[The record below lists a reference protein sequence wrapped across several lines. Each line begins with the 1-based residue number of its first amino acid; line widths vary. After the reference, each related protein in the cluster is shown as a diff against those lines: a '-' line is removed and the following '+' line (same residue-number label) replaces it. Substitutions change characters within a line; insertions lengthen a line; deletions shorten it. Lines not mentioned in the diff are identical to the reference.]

1 MEGKHSRR
9 RENSKDPKAREQPGG
24 QCDWSREGRKAGEAR
39 LGWERGEVTE
49 RLAATA
55 RFSTVSLKGVEN
67 GHEMSDLK
75 LLWLLCSKE
84 GQKQAY
90 LFGGLCSKP
99 SVTESKFIP
108 PTP

>member
-1 MEGKHSRR
+1 M
-9 RENSKDPKAREQPGG
+9 
-24 QCDWSREGRKAGEAR
+24 
-39 LGWERGEVTE
+39 GWERGEVTD

-67 GHEMSDLK
+67 GHETPDLK
-75 LLWLLCSKE
+75 LLWLLCSTE

-99 SVTESKFIP
+99 SVTESKFIL
-108 PTP
+108 PTS